1 MSSDEYGDINP
12 CKLPISKELQL
23 RLLKWAS
30 IYDQTLD
37 ADYPPNS
44 GFKIE
49 ELERDFKQEGE
60 RLVESLR
67 AELGPEFSVVL
78 KV

>member
-37 ADYPPNS
+37 FDYPPNS
-44 GFKIE
+44 GFKTE

-67 AELGPEFSVVL
+67 VELGPEFSVVL